1 MELQEKIKMYLENSP
16 QIDSLPNPDLLG
28 YRFADWFVCAKC
40 AQRIMMRGCWGY
52 LEPSVVVWSDSGA
65 HGCCLGCDELSDLS
79 AHLSSV
85 QTDSLNRRYRH
96 EQNKKR
102 DQ

>member
-28 YRFADWFVCAKC
+28 YRFADGFVCAKC

-52 LEPSVVVWSDSGA
+52 IEPSVVVWSDSGA
-65 HGCCLGCDELSDLS
+65 HGCCLGCD
-79 AHLSSV
+79 
-85 QTDSLNRRYRH
+85 
-96 EQNKKR
+96 
-102 DQ
+102 